1 LSTVTP
7 GTWLLLI
14 AGVLL
19 LVVLGWTVWT
29 LTRLRR
35 LEGRVRR
42 AQEVLDAALLRRAEL
57 AAALAR
63 ERAPELGEQLRAAVA
78 DGAAG
83 ARSPSAG
90 DREAAENALGRA
102 LRRVPADVQLPEAA
116 DADLRVGLARRFY
129 NDAVR
134 DTRSLRAQRLSRVLK
149 LHGRR
154 PLPRYFDIDDG
165 QDAVVSGSAA
175 GAGRGAR

>member
-1 LSTVTP
+1 MTP
-7 GTWLLLI
+7 GTWLLLL

-19 LVVLGWTVWT
+19 LVLLGWTLWT

-35 LEGRVRR
+35 LEARVRR
-42 AQEVLDAALLRRAEL
+42 SEEALDGALQRRSEL

-63 ERAPELGEQLRAAVA
+63 ERAPELGELGAELATAV
-78 DGAAG
+78 AG
-83 ARSPSAG
+83 ARSPAAG
-90 DREAAENALGRA
+90 DREAAENALGRV
-102 LRRVPADVQLPEAA
+102 LRRVPAELRLPEAA
-116 DADLRVGLARRFY
+116 DADFRVGLARRFH

-134 DTRSLRAQRLSRVLK
+134 DTRSLRAQRLSRVQR

-165 QDAVVSGSAA
+165 LDAVLTGPAPRTSGIRPP
-175 GAGRGAR
+175 G